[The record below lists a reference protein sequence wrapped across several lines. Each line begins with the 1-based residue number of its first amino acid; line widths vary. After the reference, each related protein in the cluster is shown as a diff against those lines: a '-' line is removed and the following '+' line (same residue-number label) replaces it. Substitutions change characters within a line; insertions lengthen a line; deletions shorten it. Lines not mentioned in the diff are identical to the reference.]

1 MSAITDYASLQAA
14 IINWLHRAD
23 LATVAPDFISLAEG
37 RLSADLDTRAMEVR
51 TNLTATSGNAYVTLP
66 TDMLEMKR
74 LILVT
79 DPIYTLRYEAPDQ
92 LTTDYPNSQVGKPTI
107 FAVIGAQIQLAPIPD
122 TAYTLELTYQQR
134 IPSLS
139 ATNTTNWL
147 LTAFPNCYLW
157 AALCEAQPFIMND
170 ARIPVFQAKYQEA
183 IENINSIDWY
193 SGSTMRVRVK

>member
-14 IINWLHRAD
+14 IINWLHRSD
-23 LATVAPDFISLAEG
+23 LSTVAPDFISLAEG
-37 RLSADLDTRAMEVR
+37 RMSADLDARSMELR
-51 TNLTATSGNAYVTLP
+51 TNLTATAGNAYITLP
-66 TDMLEMKR
+66 SDMLEMKR

-79 DPIYTLRYEAPDQ
+79 DPVIPLRYEAPDQ
-92 LTTDYPNSQVGKPTI
+92 LTADYPTSQVGKPAI

-139 ATNTTNWL
+139 NTNTTNWL
-147 LTAFPNCYLW
+147 LTNFPNCYLW

-183 IENINSIDWY
+183 VAAINSIDWY